1 MSQRHIAVVMALA
14 HAWPIQASAADL
26 SLSLKPEFLTGDYG
40 TGTRTRLWQTPFEV
54 KLHEGGHG
62 IGLRLPYI
70 LETGN
75 QPVVPGLGPVGDAS
89 ARSFR
94 RQGLGNLRMSAW
106 TRLWEDVDSGATL
119 GAMVRITPPAIRHV
133 QPMGVSFTRMGLEL
147 NASVPL
153 PHRFAVDLSIGRRL
167 IIGAPG
173 FGLHDYWYGTVD
185 VARDLD
191 DAWTVGLTID
201 AQSPSSAQA
210 TAILEIGPWIEY
222 AIAPGWRI
230 GAYLF
235 RGFTRDSADW
245 GGGFTLTHRFA
256 I

>member
-1 MSQRHIAVVMALA
+1 
-14 HAWPIQASAADL
+14 
-26 SLSLKPEFLTGDYG
+26 
-40 TGTRTRLWQTPFEV
+40 
-54 KLHEGGHG
+54 
-62 IGLRLPYI
+62 
-70 LETGN
+70 
-75 QPVVPGLGPVGDAS
+75 
-89 ARSFR
+89 
-94 RQGLGNLRMSAW
+94 
-106 TRLWEDVDSGATL
+106 
-119 GAMVRITPPAIRHV
+119 MVRVTPPAIRHV
-133 QPMGVSFTRMGLEL
+133 QPMGVNFTRVGLEL

-153 PHRFAVDLSIGRRL
+153 PQRFAVDLSIGRRL

-191 DAWTVGLTID
+191 DAWTIGLTID

-210 TAILEIGPWIEY
+210 TAILEIGPWVEY